1 MKNSSSPRSTGLEI
15 PNINPLTYFQKP
27 AIGHDNN
34 NEDLTPVEI
43 IFPTGGVALG
53 IAMKN
58 PDAENALNASNNL
71 GVLASAPAYSEFD
84 IVEKRSLKLAFLVAG
99 IVNLILTILLY
110 AYADSADSSKV
121 ESGTGFLP
129 FTLEQVSSERR
140 PIEQVSFAFTII
152 LLVLGMISALYEFSL
167 GLSAYCLGIM
177 LNFFLGTSALPF
189 LVYSFRYILDIGM
202 LYFGLV
208 LRSRLLY
215 TFLPLHLHRT

>member
-1 MKNSSSPRSTGLEI
+1 MKNSNSSTSPRSSSLEI

-34 NEDLTPVEI
+34 NHEDLTPVEI

-53 IAMKN
+53 IAMKS
-58 PDAENALNASNNL
+58 PDAENNAHASNNL
-71 GVLASAPAYSEFD
+71 GVLASAPANSEFD
-84 IVEKRSLKLAFLVAG
+84 IVEKRSLKLAVLVVG

-129 FTLEQVSSERR
+129 FTLQQVPSQRR
-140 PIEQVSFAFTII
+140 QLEQVSFAFTVI
-152 LLVLGMISALYEFSL
+152 LLVLGMVSALFEFSL

-189 LVYSFRYILDIGM
+189 LVYSFRYIIYISIL
-202 LYFGLV
+202 
-208 LRSRLLY
+208 
-215 TFLPLHLHRT
+215 